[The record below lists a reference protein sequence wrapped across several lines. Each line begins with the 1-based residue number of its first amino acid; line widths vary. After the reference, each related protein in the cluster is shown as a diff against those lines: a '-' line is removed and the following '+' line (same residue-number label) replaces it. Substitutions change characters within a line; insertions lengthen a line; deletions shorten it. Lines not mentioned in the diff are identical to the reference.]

1 MCGICST
8 LTVVDVVL
16 VFLLLTLY
24 RFLISPCSDVSI
36 VDFEQVNTSWV
47 ITNIITFVVTI
58 NNSDHQYNSH
68 FLKMLL
74 L

>member
-1 MCGICST
+1 MCGIGST
-8 LTVVDVVL
+8 LTVVL

-24 RFLISPCSDVSI
+24 RFHTCSDVSI

-47 ITNIITFVVTI
+47 TTNTITFVVII

-74 L
+74 F